1 MDTNGLLGI
10 VDIEEVRIQK
20 CLDYTC
26 HNWIGFKAAAL
37 CKITI
42 QPIRD
47 IEGTIHAQSKEI
59 MGSYGICFSSS
70 LQHEKLRQNGDRFKP
85 DRKGPEYLKRC
96 QYALYHTSSEH

>member
-1 MDTNGLLGI
+1 MDPNDLLRV
-10 VDIEEVRIQK
+10 VDIEEIRIQE

-26 HNWIGFKAAAL
+26 HNWIWLKAAL

-47 IEGTIHAQSKEI
+47 IEGTIHAQRKEI
-59 MGSYGICFSSS
+59 MSSYGVCFSSS

-96 QYALYHTSSEH
+96 QYASYHTSSEY